1 MRLLHLGNHNNITN
15 QKTNNS
21 VIGCERGG
29 VVRRREEHDSLI
41 GQNTVLH
48 ISEYVVSK
56 IEARWELNQQ
66 RDCACAQVCRVLTD
80 GGGCCGAGLD

>member
-1 MRLLHLGNHNNITN
+1 M
-15 QKTNNS
+15 
-21 VIGCERGG
+21 IGCERGG
-29 VVRRREEHDSLI
+29 VVRRREERDSLI

-66 RDCACAQVCRVLTD
+66 RDCA
-80 GGGCCGAGLD
+80 